1 MPNAF
6 IPSHQP
12 CTRLWEKSWADDAQQ
27 WQVEPEM
34 AYDPSKIQKI
44 DYKGKY
50 LKMTAVAQ
58 THPSRQR
65 TPIIFQA
72 GASPAGIAFG
82 GKHAEAIFCSHTTIE
97 DTKKYTTAV
106 RAAAA
111 AQGRDPQSIKFF
123 LGTMPFIGR
132 TLEEAQAKFER
143 ARKFCS
149 IEGGLT
155 RFSGFV
161 NLDMSKYPKD
171 QPFRIDG
178 DIRENAIHGLISS
191 MQTLSNT
198 KELTPIDIAE
208 INALGGLGPR
218 PIGTPEMVADELMQ
232 WVDGGDIDGFNLS
245 RKSCSS
251 LILCPSLLHM
261 AADTHLSQPLSTLV
275 HGRISWSC

>member
-1 MPNAF
+1 MSTRKSVARYYTPNAV

-44 DYKGKY
+44 DYQGKY

-82 GKHAEAIFCSHTTIE
+82 GKHAEAIFCSQSTIE
-97 DTKKYTTAV
+97 DTKKYTAAV

-111 AQGRDPQSIKFF
+111 AEGRDTQSIKFF

-171 QPFRIDG
+171 QPFRLDG
-178 DIRENAIHGLISS
+178 EMRENAIQGLISS
-191 MQTLSNT
+191 MQTLSNI

-245 RKSCSS
+245 REYCSPRYYVFLPARGS
-251 LILCPSLLHM
+251 
-261 AADTHLSQPLSTLV
+261 
-275 HGRISWSC
+275 